1 MTIIVAFILE
11 AFLFRIQYLK
21 EHPNDER
28 GTFLTVTVWYFFGKS
43 PMGLIYAKGVYL
55 GVRTYELF
63 FFFGLYL
70 GSLCFSSLTC
80 STGSYTEDEKA

>member
-1 MTIIVAFILE
+1 
-11 AFLFRIQYLK
+11 
-21 EHPNDER
+21 
-28 GTFLTVTVWYFFGKS
+28 
-43 PMGLIYAKGVYL
+43 MGLIYAKGVYL

-80 STGSYTEDEKA
+80 STGSYTGDEKA